1 MKSIKTKR
9 YILRI
14 VESNDAENI
23 YKILSN
29 EKVISTLNMDIHQS
43 INDTYKLLN
52 SYLEELSKKTKFPFA
67 IINKETNEFIG
78 VFLIKLD
85 LYDDDCFEFT
95 IYLDEKHWGKGIYK
109 EVLPYMIR
117 FAFEDIGTGNFRGFV
132 MEKNLISANVLSKSG
147 FNLEKIFEVP
157 GIEGKILSFLITKD
171 VYMNKIKK
179 EFLI

>member
-1 MKSIKTKR
+1 
-9 YILRI
+9 
-14 VESNDAENI
+14 
-23 YKILSN
+23 
-29 EKVISTLNMDIHQS
+29 
-43 INDTYKLLN
+43 
-52 SYLEELSKKTKFPFA
+52 
-67 IINKETNEFIG
+67 
-78 VFLIKLD
+78 
-85 LYDDDCFEFT
+85 
-95 IYLDEKHWGKGIYK
+95 
-109 EVLPYMIR
+109 MIR

>member
-1 MKSIKTKR
+1 MLEKT
-9 YILRI
+9 
-14 VESNDAENI
+14 
-23 YKILSN
+23 
-29 EKVISTLNMDIHQS
+29 
-43 INDTYKLLN
+43 
-52 SYLEELSKKTKFPFA
+52 KKTK
-67 IINKETNEFIG
+67 
-78 VFLIKLD
+78 
-85 LYDDDCFEFT
+85 FT